1 MASHIDFDERYKTG
15 NTPWE
20 INRPDLSLI
29 DFVKETPVPPCRA
42 IDIGCGTGNN
52 VLWLAQQNFQ
62 ATGYDLS
69 PLAIKS
75 ARKKAAVARVNCSF
89 VNTDFLLD
97 EIADN
102 SFDFA
107 FDRGCFHHI
116 LDHDRRLAFAQ
127 KVGRILSRDG
137 IWLSLIGNTDE
148 TRQGP
153 GPPRLSA
160 SQISTAVEPYFQII
174 SIKSHHFDFDHE
186 GIPAMNWVCQMKKR
200 SIQQ

>member
-1 MASHIDFDERYKTG
+1 MTSPIDFDERYKTG

-29 DFVKETPVPPCRA
+29 DFVIDTPIAPCRA
-42 IDIGCGTGNN
+42 IDIGCGTGSN
-52 VLWLAQQNFQ
+52 VLWLAQQNFT

-69 PLAIKS
+69 PLAIKQAQEKS
-75 ARKKAAVARVNCSF
+75 AGAEVNCSF
-89 VNTDFLLD
+89 INTDFLLD
-97 EIADN
+97 DIADN

-116 LDHDRRLAFAQ
+116 IDHETRLVFAE
-127 KVGRILSRDG
+127 KVAQILSKDG

-153 GPPRLSA
+153 GPPKLSA
-160 SQISTAVEPYFQII
+160 SQISTAIEPFFTII
-174 SIKSHHFDFDHE
+174 SLKAHHFDFDHE

-200 SIQQ
+200 S